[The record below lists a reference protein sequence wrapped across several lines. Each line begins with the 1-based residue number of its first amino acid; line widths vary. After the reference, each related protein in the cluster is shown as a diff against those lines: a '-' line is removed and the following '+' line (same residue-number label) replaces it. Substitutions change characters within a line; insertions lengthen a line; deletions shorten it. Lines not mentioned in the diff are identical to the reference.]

1 MGRAAKRKNQKPNF
15 KRQQEVQIPRNL
27 EERYRPIV
35 KELWN
40 IPAVAEVFNKVKLL
54 PPIDYSL
61 EPEALELLHALEK
74 LAIGRYRLEPNEKT
88 RQAWADIPTVA
99 LEMAVNLHII
109 NWLAAGDIV
118 PEVISRKSLELGI
131 ELAYHNLTS
140 GEWRVAPFG
149 MPIERG

>member
-140 GEWRVAPFG
+140 GEWRVAH
-149 MPIERG
+149 EWNAN